1 LVRWARSLKARVAL
15 LLIVFCAVP
24 VVLYQVF
31 EQADAKRQ
39 AIVLDALRDKGLII
53 ARALSPLLSREDRV
67 PLADLPEAV
76 GRFATADAQIKVL
89 FKPAQAPGGTS
100 SMAGHDVA
108 LGPSFY
114 YVAAA
119 PPIAPAELETERR
132 LLVDYGILD
141 QLGASCAGD
150 FPLALP
156 VRRSDGGRAIMTSI
170 TPVKTSL
177 GCWGIVI
184 AHGGETA
191 GGLAIDEPYWQSA
204 EVRLAA
210 AIYAALAAL
219 VMAMLSDLGL
229 NLARFGREARRVS
242 EQRGRTGAAPLFSE
256 RNTIPELD
264 AVAADFDAMVA
275 TLARS
280 AENIREAAEE
290 NAHAFKTPLAI
301 ISQAIEPLKR
311 RIAGDE
317 RAARAIAAITAS
329 LAKLDGLVASM
340 RKLDRATA
348 DLLDPPRQR
357 VELSGLVS
365 RVVADLDRARPLSGP
380 TLVARVKDG
389 IMVLGG
395 TELIEIILEN
405 LIENALSFTPEGRQ
419 VAVSLERQG
428 TRAVLRVEDEGPGV
442 DPSRIPII
450 FERYHSD
457 RPALHGGEGGEVHFG
472 IGLWLVR
479 RNAEAMGGSVEAQNR
494 PEGGLAV
501 TVRLPLAN

>member
-1 LVRWARSLKARVAL
+1 MRPRGARWTRSLKARVAL

-24 VVLYQVF
+24 VVLYHVF
-31 EQADAKRQ
+31 EQADLKRQ

-53 ARALSPLLSREDRV
+53 ARALDPLFAQDRV
-67 PLADLPEAV
+67 PLSDLPEAV
-76 GRFATADAQIKVL
+76 GHFATADAQIKVL
-89 FKPAQAPGGTS
+89 FRPEGAPA
-100 SMAGHDVA
+100 
-108 LGPSFY
+108 FF
-114 YVAAA
+114 YVASA
-119 PPIAPAELETERR
+119 PPISPTDLEAERR
-132 LLVDYGILD
+132 LLIEYGILD
-141 QLGASCAGD
+141 QLGQSCGGAL
-150 FPLALP
+150 PLALP
-156 VRRSDGGRAIMTSI
+156 VRRGDGARAIMTSI
-170 TPVKTSL
+170 TPVRTHL

-210 AIYAALAAL
+210 LIYAALAAL
-219 VMAMLSDLGL
+219 VMGMLWDLGL

-280 AENIREAAEE
+280 AENIRTAAEE

-301 ISQAIEPLKR
+301 ISQALEPLKR

-348 DLLDPPRQR
+348 DLLDPPRQI
-357 VELSGLVS
+357 VQLSNLVS
-365 RVVADLDRARPLSGP
+365 RVVADLDRARPLVGP
-380 TLVARVKDG
+380 ALVARVADG
-389 IMVLGG
+389 ISVLGG
-395 TELIEIILEN
+395 PELIEIILEN
-405 LIENALSFTPEGRQ
+405 LIENAISFTPEGRQ
-419 VAVSLERQG
+419 VRVTLERKG
-428 TRAVLRVEDEGPGV
+428 REALLSVEDEGPGV
-442 DPSRIPII
+442 DPSRLPLI

-457 RPALHGGEGGEVHFG
+457 RLVAESGEGAGEVHFG

-479 RNAEAMGGSVEAQNR
+479 RNAEAMGGSVSAHNR

-501 TVRLPLAN
+501 VVRLPLVNG